1 MPEKLLSLFI
11 CIIAACLTLAG
22 CSGRD
27 ISTAPG
33 VLLFDSSGLMQVGVS
48 DFDTN
53 GKPLAGYGSLGLFE
67 IHVDVGTLE
76 GEITPFRT
84 TALTDVLEIVDIAN
98 FLQAAPCTDCVKL
111 RSISLDADEN
121 LVLSIGIKH
130 PFDSGDSGADISGR
144 NRADLHVFNVEGTI
158 LASIAHVEIF
168 GGLNQGVGSF
178 TLANA
183 DGLSSYLN
191 IPLLPFTLNTI
202 HPYKLHFDDYTSGNF
217 SANNPMGF
225 QSVTNPPPSGN
236 LVMAMGCDYDFQDYV
251 LNIPP
256 GEDIGF
262 IYAVGCTYAVSAAS
276 RDDRFKPEYRIPQ
289 HLKKAAAKVA
299 VRIVDNQLEPGNIS
313 SYAELEIDVVDMN
326 HGVAV
331 GDAIDEMFADSSV
344 ESIKLEIPGITTNVV
359 DVALANIGGT
369 GHSDSDPLIY
379 AVTIHNEAA
388 GVEGIYTGL
397 VKVRDSYSP
406 GSNILPLLDSMDGIQ
421 RVAPIKSPLEGLF
434 PISEFAT
441 YQKFQIE
448 IGGIVNEMPVA
459 DLQSEPDPAEIEEG
473 YSVSFNATASSD
485 TDGIITLYEFDFV
498 LLDDELT
505 NFEADVSNTTG
516 ITISDPYMTH
526 GNYTAALRVTDD
538 NVPGAVDYAVVQVTV
553 NEWAGCPDAPYAGN
567 TFNGAFTFSAY
578 HDHYDSTN
586 WENLADQII
595 DADILS
601 SGNGAAIYA
610 DWLYYDGE
618 MRIFDPDSTTFTPVG
633 DDYPGAIGVSIDVDS
648 TDLVVFVT
656 STLSHVSNDAEDVPL
671 VNRIA
676 ASNDYF
682 TVVDPFEGES
692 SEQNVNVGTTI
703 QAIDIDAYDDVWVL
717 DKDNVMHRY
726 AKATGYAESMARQ
739 FDLDS
744 VTSGAFTGFVFDFV
758 INFHNEA
765 FYILTNATGKGVL
778 WRFECDGT
786 YNQFISGNP
795 NPFIDV
801 LEHATENDVADIG
814 IDNLN
819 IGGSVLDGAQD
830 SQIVVVGGYFSTYWY
845 SMISRIDS
853 ELGQHAA
860 STINFGDGLTNVFFN
875 QRTNT
880 LWGWQS
886 NALSDSFTEEWNPPS
901 DWE

>member
-11 CIIAACLTLAG
+11 FIYAACYVFAG
-22 CSGRD
+22 CSGSD
-27 ISTAPG
+27 IPTSPEPMA
-33 VLLFDSSGLMQVGVS
+33 FDADGFLPVGVS
-48 DFDTN
+48 DYDSN
-53 GKPLAGYGSLGLFE
+53 GNPLAGYGSLGLFE
-67 IHVDVGTLE
+67 IHVNIETLE

-84 TALTDVLEIVDIAN
+84 TASADVLEIVDITN
-98 FLQAAPCTDCVKL
+98 FLQVAPCTECVKL
-111 RSISLDADEN
+111 RSIALDADEN

-130 PFDSGDSGADISGR
+130 PFNAGDSGAPISGR

-158 LASIAHVEIF
+158 LASTANVDIF
-168 GGLNQGVGSF
+168 SGLNQGVGSF
-178 TLANA
+178 TLVNA
-183 DGLSSYLN
+183 DGLSAYLN
-191 IPLLPFTLNTI
+191 IPLLPFTLNSI
-202 HPYKLHFDDYTSGNF
+202 HPYKLHFDDYSSGNF

-251 LNIPP
+251 LNITP
-256 GEDIGF
+256 GDYIGL

-299 VRIVDNQLEPGNIS
+299 VRIVDNQLESENILS
-313 SYAELEIDVVDMN
+313 AAEIEIDVVDMN

-331 GDAIDEMFADSSV
+331 GDELDEMFADSSV
-344 ESIKLEIPGITTNVV
+344 ESIKLEIPGITANVV

-388 GVEGIYTGL
+388 GVEGIFAGL

-406 GSNILPLLDSMDGIQ
+406 GSNISPLLDSMDGIQ
-421 RVAPIKSPLEGLF
+421 RVEPIKNPLDGLF

-448 IGGIVNEMPVA
+448 ICGNGNETPVA
-459 DLQSEPDPAEIEEG
+459 DIQSEPDPAEIEEG
-473 YSVSFNATASSD
+473 YSVSLNATASFD
-485 TDGIITLYEFDFV
+485 TDGTITLYEFDYDWDGIEENFSA
-498 LLDDELT
+498 DE
-505 NFEADVSNTTG
+505 SNVIGTV
-516 ITISDPYMTH
+516 ISDPYMAN

-538 NVPGAVDYAVVQVTV
+538 NVPGAVDYATVQVAV
-553 NEWAGCPDAPYAGN
+553 NEWAGCPDASYAGN
-567 TFNGAFTFSAY
+567 SFNGEFSFSAN
-578 HDHYDSTN
+578 HDHYNGTSWGDF
-586 WENLADQII
+586 ADQII

-601 SGNGAAIYA
+601 SGNGVVIYS
-610 DWLYYDGE
+610 DWLNFDGE
-618 MRIFDPDSTTFTPVG
+618 MRIFAPGSTSFTPVG

-648 TDLVVFVT
+648 TDLVAFVT
-656 STLSHVSNDAEDVPL
+656 STLSHVNSDAEDIAL

-682 TVVDPFEGES
+682 TVVDPTEGES
-692 SEQNVNVGTTI
+692 SEQIVDVGATI
-703 QAIDIDAYDDVWVL
+703 QAIDIDAYDDIWAL
-717 DKDNVMHRY
+717 DTNKAMHRY
-726 AKATGYAESMARQ
+726 VKTNGYAEDMARQ
-739 FDLDS
+739 FNLD
-744 VTSGAFTGFVFDFV
+744 VTTSGAFDGLVFDFV

-765 FYILTNATGKGVL
+765 FYILTNKTGKGVL
-778 WRFECDGT
+778 WRFECDGA
-786 YNQFISGNP
+786 YNSDINGNP
-795 NPFIDV
+795 NPLIDV
-801 LEHATENDVADIG
+801 LEHATANDVADIG

-819 IGGSVLDGAQD
+819 IGGNVLDGAQD
-830 SQIVVVGGYFSTYWY
+830 SQIVVVGGYLSTYWF

-853 ELGQHAA
+853 ELNQHLT
-860 STINFGDGLTNVFFN
+860 STIGAGDGLTNVFFN
-875 QRTNT
+875 QRTNI

-886 NALSDSFTEEWNPPS
+886 HGNSDSFTEEWDAPA